1 MSNHTLKVKV
11 SGLHCKACELLSEE
25 KLSALPGVQAVRV
38 SHHRGQAEI
47 DYQDQAPD
55 LQLIR
60 QQLQALGYDLDEK
73 LDNSQTNKA
82 KLNWRELLLAAA
94 IASAVSAMLK
104 LSGFFQISDNINPE
118 TLSWGGVW
126 LIGLVAGVSTCMAL
140 VGGIVMAL
148 ATDYAQRHP
157 EASRVRKFMPHLY
170 FNTGRLI
177 GFFVLGGLLGA
188 AGSILKIS
196 PLSSAWLT
204 LIIGLIIILLGLQ
217 IIEVFPA
224 LQRFNIT
231 LPKSIAKIIPTNTRN
246 RHYRPLGAMIAGALS
261 FFLPCGFTQSMQ
273 LYALSSGN
281 FFNGA
286 IIMALFSLGT
296 APGFLSLGGL
306 ISLIKGKH
314 RSLFL
319 KTAGLI
325 VILFGLFNFTNA
337 YKILRLHSVGNIAQ
351 LNLKQSVIKEIQTI
365 TMTQDNRG
373 YTPNQ
378 LEVEVN
384 KPVRWIIISTTP
396 YSCASSLVVPALK
409 INQQLKKGENIIEFT
424 PTQTGLIKFSC
435 SMGMYS
441 GTINVRPTGTAI
453 PANTIVTENR
463 TETLPVCNING
474 CK

>member
-25 KLSALPGVQAVRV
+25 KLSTLPGVQAVRV
-38 SHHRGQAEI
+38 SHYRGQAEI
-47 DYQDQAPD
+47 DYKDRAPD

-73 LDNSQTNKA
+73 SVSSKIGMA
-82 KLNWRELLLAAA
+82 KLNWRELLMAAA
-94 IASAVSAMLK
+94 IASAVSVALK
-104 LSGFFQISDNINPE
+104 LIGFFQISDNINPE
-118 TLSWGGVW
+118 TLSWSGVW

-157 EASRVRKFMPHLY
+157 EASRTRKFLPHLY
-170 FNTGRLI
+170 FNAGRLI
-177 GFFVLGGLLGA
+177 GFFILGGLLGA
-188 AGSILKIS
+188 AGSVLKIS

-217 IIEVFPA
+217 IIEIFPA
-224 LQRFNIT
+224 LQRFNIS
-231 LPKSIAKIIPTNTRN
+231 LPKSIAKIIPANTRN
-246 RHYRPLGAMIAGALS
+246 RRYRPLGAMIAGALS

-306 ISLIKGKH
+306 VSLIKGKH

-325 VILFGLFNFTNA
+325 VIVFGLFNFTNA
-337 YKILRLHSVGNIAQ
+337 YKILRLHTTQNIS
-351 LNLKQSVIKEIQTI
+351 QSNVIQSEIEAVQTI

-373 YTPNQ
+373 YNPNQ
-378 LEVEVN
+378 LEVEIN
-384 KPVRWIIISTTP
+384 KPVRWIINSTAP
-396 YSCASSLVVPALK
+396 YSCASSLMVPALR

-441 GTINVRPTGTAI
+441 GTIKVLPTGTVI
-453 PANTIVTENR
+453 PATNIVN
-463 TETLPVCNING
+463 ETSDKALPVCNING